1 MVTTHY
7 NFYVARTCPLIL
19 ILEGCLPAK
28 TAYGKHRRYP
38 GITAHCSAPII
49 APVVS
54 RHASHCMH
62 TAHRHVTRVQI
73 VVTVVWS

>member
-19 ILEGCLPAK
+19 TGAWLLILPMVNTGDILVSLL
-28 TAYGKHRRYP
+28 TAGQCR
-38 GITAHCSAPII
+38 APII

-54 RHASHCMH
+54 RHASHC
-62 TAHRHVTRVQI
+62 TQCKDT
-73 VVTVVWS
+73 